1 MVFSPGRM
9 RSVFPAATFRLV
21 KVENALPAH
30 KKGSRRIQESVLL
43 GLAVIFG
50 GVGAMFGMVAFN
62 HKTSKPLFRFVVP
75 VAVVVNLVVLWKI
88 AVLF

>member
-1 MVFSPGRM
+1 MKNVFILFIIWN
-9 RSVFPAATFRLV
+9 VIT
-21 KVENALPAH
+21 ALAYGAD
-30 KKGSRRIQESVLL
+30 KLRAVKGSRRIQESVLL

-50 GVGAMFGMVAFN
+50 GVGAMFGMVVFN